1 MLELDEAV
9 SSMTLSRDGKSLLA
23 AHYGAGGRYSFVG
36 LSSAGM
42 TRKAAYQGFFYD
54 GLLGRDRSAQ

>member
-1 MLELDEAV
+1 
-9 SSMTLSRDGKSLLA
+9 MTLSRDGKSLLA
-23 AHYGAGGRYSFVG
+23 GHYGTGGRYSFVG